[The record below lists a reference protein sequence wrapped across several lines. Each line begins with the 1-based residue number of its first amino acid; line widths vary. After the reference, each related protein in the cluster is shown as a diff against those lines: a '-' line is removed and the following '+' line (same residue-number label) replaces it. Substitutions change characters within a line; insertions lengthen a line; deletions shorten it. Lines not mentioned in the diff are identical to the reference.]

1 MTQNKPSEKN
11 IIISAAADGI
21 GWTIATLS
29 LNKGYNV
36 YLSDINQKRIDEINE
51 HPLINK
57 KLFIDNVDAQDPDS
71 IEQYFSS
78 LKERITS
85 IEALINNVG
94 IAGPTGPMESLS
106 ISDWK
111 NTIEINLNS
120 HFYFT
125 KHSIPL
131 LKNNE
136 GGSVINISSTAGLFG
151 FPLRTPYAASKWA
164 VIGVTKS
171 LAMEL
176 GEFNIRVNAI
186 CPGSVSGD
194 RMQRVIKAKANS
206 TGVSEE
212 ELQKDYESMV
222 SLRTFVSKED
232 IANMAFFLLSDEAH
246 KISGQVMTV
255 DGNTERMN

>member
-1 MTQNKPSEKN
+1 M
-11 IIISAAADGI
+11 
-21 GWTIATLS
+21 
-29 LNKGYNV
+29 
-36 YLSDINQKRIDEINE
+36 
-51 HPLINK
+51 INK
-57 KLFIDNVDAQDPDS
+57 KLFVDNVDAKNPDS
-71 IEQYFSS
+71 VEKYFYS
-78 LKERITS
+78 LKERIANIDS
-85 IEALINNVG
+85 LINNVG
-94 IAGPTGPMESLS
+94 IAGPTGPIESLS
-106 ISDWK
+106 ISDWR
-111 NTIEINLNS
+111 NTIDINLNS

-125 KHSIPL
+125 KYSIPL

-136 GGSVINISSTAGLFG
+136 GGSIINISSTAGLFG
-151 FPLRTPYAASKWA
+151 LPLRTPYVASKWA

-194 RMQRVIKAKANS
+194 RMKRVIEAKAKS

-212 ELQKDYESMV
+212 ELQKDYESMA
-222 SLRTFVSKED
+222 SLKTFVSKED
-232 IANMAFFLLSDEAH
+232 IANMALFLLSNEAH